1 MLLLSDTSKAKLHR
15 QVLVALTVLLTAS
28 GVGQIA
34 QAQGQDLSAGSF
46 SSAGTLGPDQDSLL
60 PPEVVPLDPAAA
72 SAMCA
77 AQASS
82 RQQADYAATSTGSA
96 DNVPGLANNVPG
108 LANNAPTANANNV
121 PGLVND
127 SQGGQEYQS
136 VKDFKKAA
144 FEYAA
149 SQQHAAANNPSNM
162 WASGVAFNQAP
173 PSQPQS
179 QTMQP
184 KVPHQSQTMSGA
196 PTKRSPNFGIRR
208 GGITSII
215 SAAAGFGA
223 GALTAS
229 YMFNP
234 SNAWLGAG
242 MYGMGLSRNA
252 FRF

>member
-15 QVLVALTVLLTAS
+15 QVLVALTVLLTTS

-34 QAQGQDLSAGSF
+34 QAQAQDQDLSAGSF

-72 SAMCA
+72 SAMVA

-82 RQQADYAATSTGSA
+82 RQQADLSA
-96 DNVPGLANNVPG
+96 
-108 LANNAPTANANNV
+108 ANNAASAATDNTALNTNNV

-127 SQGGQEYQS
+127 SQSGGQEYQS

-144 FEYAA
+144 FEHAA
-149 SQQHAAANNPSNM
+149 AQHAAANNPNNM
-162 WASGVAFNQAP
+162 WASGVAFNQVP
-173 PSQPQS
+173 PSQPTQPQS

-184 KVPHQSQTMSGA
+184 KVPHQSQMMSGA

-208 GGITSII
+208 GGITSVI

-229 YMFNP
+229 YMFRP

>member
-15 QVLVALTVLLTAS
+15 QVLVALTVLLTTS

-34 QAQGQDLSAGSF
+34 QAQGQDVTAGSF
-46 SSAGTLGPDQDSLL
+46 SSAATLGPDQDSLL

-72 SAMCA
+72 SAM
-77 AQASS
+77 AQAQATS
-82 RQQADYAATSTGSA
+82 RQQADLSAASA
-96 DNVPGLANNVPG
+96 MTASDNVPGLANNAAG
-108 LANNAPTANANNV
+108 ANANNV

-149 SQQHAAANNPSNM
+149 SQHAAANNPNNM
-162 WASGVAFNQAP
+162 WASGVAFNQ
-173 PSQPQS
+173 QPQTQPPADQLSS

-196 PTKRSPNFGIRR
+196 PTKRAPNFGIRR

-242 MYGMGLSRNA
+242 VYGMGLSRNA